1 MFKISDPGVL
11 GPSTW
16 KCQQWTQ
23 KIKYKSKTVP
33 NLYFN
38 VSQLQRQTFFHL
50 SPPMCV
56 CLYKWPKFTG
66 TLGDPFEVLM
76 HFAQYLIIKKFE
88 KLLQPHSAKFP
99 FESRRLSDLQGRVV
113 TCFSLWFG
121 YVYKCTRGF
130 QPPSSQMALTRPSY
144 ETCPIH

>member
-1 MFKISDPGVL
+1 MFRISDPGVL

-16 KCQQWTQ
+16 KRQQWTQ
-23 KIKYKSKTVP
+23 KIKYKSNRVP

-38 VSQLQRQTFFHL
+38 VSQLQRQTLFHL
-50 SPPMCV
+50 SPVCV
-56 CLYKWPKFTG
+56 CVCTNNLSSLVLW
-66 TLGDPFEVLM
+66 GDPFEVPL
-76 HFAQYLIIKKFE
+76 HFAQYLIIRKFE
-88 KLLQPHSAKFP
+88 KLLQPPSVKFP

-144 ETCPIH
+144 ETCALH